1 MSTSRRFLSTFFFFF
16 NQRIKRKA
24 KVELRM
30 IIWSE
35 KKGLLSKLLRLRD
48 KSDVI
53 KGHIFVIFKEER
65 WSCMLQATLGNADL
79 HELYQPKNLNKA
91 VKHVF
96 YKGRSCF
103 RCPLIK
109 TL

>member
-1 MSTSRRFLSTFFFFF
+1 
-16 NQRIKRKA
+16 
-24 KVELRM
+24 M

-35 KKGLLSKLLRLRD
+35 ENELLLKLLRLRD
-48 KSDVI
+48 ESDVR
-53 KGHIFVIFKEER
+53 KGYIYIFLIFKEER
-65 WSCMLQATLGNADL
+65 RSCMLQATLGNADL